1 MFRTMKNV
9 TMALA
14 LGAAVLLAGGVQAA
28 DWPSKPITML
38 IGYKAGGGTD
48 TKGRVLA
55 KILSR
60 ELGQQVNVINRPGGG
75 QAVAARSRASPST
88 RKSTRR

>member
-14 LGAAVLLAGGVQAA
+14 LGAAVMLAGGVQAA

-38 IGYKAGGGTD
+38 IGYKAGGGTGFSFS
-48 TKGRVLA
+48 KSGRL
-55 KILSR
+55 LQDP
-60 ELGQQVNVINRPGGG
+60 L
-75 QAVAARSRASPST
+75 
-88 RKSTRR
+88 